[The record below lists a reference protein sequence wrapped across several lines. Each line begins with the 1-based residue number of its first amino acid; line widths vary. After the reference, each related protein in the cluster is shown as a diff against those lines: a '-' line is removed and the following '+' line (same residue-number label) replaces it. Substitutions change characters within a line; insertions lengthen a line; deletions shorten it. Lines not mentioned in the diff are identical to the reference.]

1 MAGPVKR
8 PARPCDNHLMRVA
21 RRFIVSGHVQGVG
34 FRFFAQDAA
43 RREGLHGYVTNQDD
57 GTVEVKAEGEAE
69 ALERFERALRRGPS
83 RSRVENV
90 MIDEIEPT
98 SLSGDFVVR

>member
-1 MAGPVKR
+1 
-8 PARPCDNHLMRVA
+8 MRVA
-21 RRFIVSGHVQGVG
+21 RRFLVSGRVQGVG
-34 FRFFAQDAA
+34 FRYFAQDAA

-57 GTVEVKAEGEAE
+57 GTVEVMAEGEAE
-69 ALERFERALRRGPS
+69 ALERFERKLRQGPS

-98 SLSGDFVVR
+98 SLSGGFIVK